1 MNQNEHERWWRERGA
16 RELRHLL
23 YEEWD
28 PIGLKNLAEDSSD
41 EYEAYA
47 GQIVRRLRSGADE
60 YEIAELLEGFRVD
73 MGLEPAE
80 PPRETGRLIREWYR
94 ASRPG

>member
-1 MNQNEHERWWRERGA
+1 MDLNEHERWWRDRGA
-16 RELRHLL
+16 RELRELL

-28 PIGLKNLAEDSSD
+28 PIGLKQIAHDSSD

-47 GQIVRRLRSGADE
+47 GQIVRRLQAGADE
-60 YEIAELLEGFRVD
+60 EDIAVLLQELRVE
-73 MGLEPAE
+73 MGLEPGE
-80 PPRETGRLIREWYR
+80 PPLETGRRIRSWYV